1 MLHNT
6 LLPTVKH
13 ALPRYIKLYSFAKTR
28 SATLGSMYPSNP
40 ITRHAMASC
49 ITFELVRLFRRHV
62 LAQNVCTLWTAV
74 SSKFY
79 TQYFLSVEYQARHA
93 QNYKLSP
100 LRNVSSGLQ
109 NK

>member
-13 ALPRYIKLYSFAKTR
+13 TLPRYIKLYSFAKTR
-28 SATLGSMYPSNP
+28 GATLGSMYPSNP